1 MKNLRCLISAWW
13 WPDFISRAG
22 TSEAVLLRSRYL
34 KQHGALQHR
43 KGDLPVDDADNSAGP
58 EVSPLWVPLPLTQPL
73 HGTVVTTV
81 LCLTQ
86 AGGTRSSI
94 KSTLGCHSA

>member
-1 MKNLRCLISAWW
+1 M
-13 WPDFISRAG
+13 
-22 TSEAVLLRSRYL
+22 
-34 KQHGALQHR
+34 
-43 KGDLPVDDADNSAGP
+43 DDADNSAKP
-58 EVSPLWVPLPLTQPL
+58 EVSPLWVPRPPTHPL

-94 KSTLGCHSA
+94 KLLWDVTVHERRLHSRSGQAMCQDAMKVLCVVAAIC